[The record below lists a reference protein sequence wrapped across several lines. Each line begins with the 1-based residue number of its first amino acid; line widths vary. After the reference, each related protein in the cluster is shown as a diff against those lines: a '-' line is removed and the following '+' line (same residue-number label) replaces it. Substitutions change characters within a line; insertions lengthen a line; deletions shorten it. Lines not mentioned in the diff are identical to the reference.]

1 MSWDIKLLDS
11 KEIYWARTIQQTILI
26 NGKEYSIRIV
36 ETTNGTELWILH
48 DEWQEI
54 IESSP
59 LGKSIWNW
67 YMDGGSL
74 E

>member
-1 MSWDIKLLDS
+1 
-11 KEIYWARTIQQTILI
+11 
-26 NGKEYSIRIV
+26 
-36 ETTNGTELWILH
+36 LWILH